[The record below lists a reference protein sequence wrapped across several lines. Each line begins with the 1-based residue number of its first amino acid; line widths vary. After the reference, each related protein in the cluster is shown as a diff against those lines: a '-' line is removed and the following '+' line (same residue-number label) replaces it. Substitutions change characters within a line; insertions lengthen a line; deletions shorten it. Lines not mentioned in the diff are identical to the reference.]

1 MIQNRCTN
9 ILLLLILI
17 ILFIGVSL
25 FIIVVAITAIK
36 LPPLI
41 EQLIEQFD
49 NSINNATIRIDI
61 ANNNLIQLIEK
72 INKLGI

>member
-17 ILFIGVSL
+17 ILSIGVSL
-25 FIIVVAITAIK
+25 FIIVIAVTAVK
-36 LPPLI
+36 LP
-41 EQLIEQFD
+41 QLIQQFE
-49 NSINNATIRIDI
+49 NSINNATIRIDV
-61 ANNNLIQLIEK
+61 ANNNLVQLIEK